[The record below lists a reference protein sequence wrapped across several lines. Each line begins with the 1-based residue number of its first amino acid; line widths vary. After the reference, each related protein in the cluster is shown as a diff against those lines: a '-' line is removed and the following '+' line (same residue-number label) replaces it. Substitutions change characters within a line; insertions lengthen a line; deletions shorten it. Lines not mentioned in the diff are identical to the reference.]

1 MRPWNR
7 AAYLAF
13 IAATAIG
20 VAGCSDDGPISNA
33 NLAALEAAKAE
44 PDPQKAIELLRGQI
58 AESVKASDDVCDVDW
73 RAGRRGCLN
82 LVRSEAQLEEALQAR
97 VIADVDNLPRNEL
110 LKAIGD
116 LHYSEVQARIAKRV
130 VLLAQE
136 AEGTADDAPLLYS
149 AGKIVAQGD
158 LVMRNTDQA
167 ADLLARA
174 WRAGSDSAASA
185 LADLYY
191 GVHDVNNAYMW
202 ALRAKASV
210 FAANRRQ
217 QLSPEAIAQAE
228 RAAKDDTLVSIGGR

>member
-1 MRPWNR
+1 MRLCHR
-7 AAYLAF
+7 AYLVA
-13 IAATAIG
+13 IAAAAFS
-20 VAGCSDDGPISNA
+20 VAGCSDDGPMSRA
-33 NLAALEAAKAE
+33 NLAAIDAAKAE
-44 PDPQKAIELLRGQI
+44 RDPGKAIELLRGQI
-58 AESVKASDDVCDVDW
+58 AKSVSASDDLCDVDW
-73 RAGRRGCLN
+73 RGERRGCLE
-82 LVRSEAQLEEALQAR
+82 LVRSEAKLEQTLQSR
-97 VIADVDNLPRNEL
+97 VIADVDTLPRSEL

-116 LHYSEVQARIAKRV
+116 FHYHEVQGRIANRV

-136 AEGTADDAPLLYS
+136 ADGTSNDASLLYS

-174 WRAGSDSAASA
+174 WRAGSDRAAAA

-191 GVHDVNNAYMW
+191 GVHDLNNAYMW
-202 ALRAKASV
+202 ALRANASG
-210 FAANRRQ
+210 FAADRRQ